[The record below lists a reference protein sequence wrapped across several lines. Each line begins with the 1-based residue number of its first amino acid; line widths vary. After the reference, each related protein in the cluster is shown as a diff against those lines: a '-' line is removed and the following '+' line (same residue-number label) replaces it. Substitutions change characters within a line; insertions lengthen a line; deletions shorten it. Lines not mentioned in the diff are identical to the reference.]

1 MGTAWGPRGLHALAG
16 IVPFCD
22 SLKDSARGRSAQGA
36 SPPQGRPAGNV
47 GRGQTRGLWPVQWW
61 PCVPVPDPGARDGWA
76 VGVFLLSRPRS
87 SGPSRPVSPK
97 KGQSLGLPCQ
107 AALSAGWGRTLLSA
121 ACPVP
126 RVLVPRP
133 LISLSDSC
141 SLAPLNPH
149 CLWPKAGAPNVRR
162 LVSLQGRRDR
172 ARKARLSSPVQW
184 GRWPPAVTS
193 ASVQRSAQGAAAW
206 QHMRVRSLTSV
217 PGTNAKLRG

>member
-76 VGVFLLSRPRS
+76 AGVSAE
-87 SGPSRPVSPK
+87 
-97 KGQSLGLPCQ
+97 QTEELG
-107 AALSAGWGRTLLSA
+107 
-121 ACPVP
+121 PVP
-126 RVLVPRP
+126 SCLPQEGPVAWPSVPGCPLGWLGTDPFVCRVSCALCPGAATTH
-133 LISLSDSC
+133 LSLSDSC

-172 ARKARLSSPVQW
+172 AREARLSSPVQW
-184 GRWPPAVTS
+184 GRRPPAVTS

>member
-1 MGTAWGPRGLHALAG
+1 MPLPESSPSVTLSRTQPEAAAHRVPAPHRAG
-16 IVPFCD
+16 
-22 SLKDSARGRSAQGA
+22 
-36 SPPQGRPAGNV
+36 PQGMWAEGRLGGSGLSSGGPASLSPIRVHATG
-47 GRGQTRGLWPVQWW
+47 GQP
-61 PCVPVPDPGARDGWA
+61 
-76 VGVFLLSRPRS
+76 VFLLSRPRS
-87 SGPSRPVSPK
+87 SGPSRPVSPR

-172 ARKARLSSPVQW
+172 AREARLSSPVQW
-184 GRWPPAVTS
+184 GRRPPAVTS